1 MGPVT
6 QSHRTAA
13 APRAHPFPPATA
25 GFTLIELLVVL
36 VIVGVTA
43 GLIAVNLSD
52 DGERRAE
59 REARRLAGA
68 LEHAAALAQ
77 WRGETLGVSADGG
90 AYRFW
95 RRGADDRWSA
105 LGDDDILA
113 PHALP
118 AGITVVP
125 AMFSGA
131 PVPADAILPFRASG
145 RNEPYALSL
154 FSPAWSFY
162 LTGDPL
168 NRVQIAAATASR

>member
-1 MGPVT
+1 
-6 QSHRTAA
+6 
-13 APRAHPFPPATA
+13 
-25 GFTLIELLVVL
+25 
-36 VIVGVTA
+36 
-43 GLIAVNLSD
+43 
-52 DGERRAE
+52 
-59 REARRLAGA
+59 LAGA

-105 LGDDDILA
+105 LGDDDVLA
-113 PHALP
+113 PHTLP

-125 AMFSGA
+125 ATFAGA

-154 FSPAWSFY
+154 SSPAWSFY

-168 NRVQIAAATASR
+168 NRVQIAAATVSR

>member
-1 MGPVT
+1 MHARGIATV
-6 QSHRTAA
+6 
-13 APRAHPFPPATA
+13 PRAFAGLPAAA

-36 VIVGVTA
+36 VILGVAA
-43 GLIAVNLSD
+43 GLIAVNFEG
-52 DGERRAE
+52 DGEHRAE
-59 REARRLAGA
+59 REARRLGGA

-90 AYRFW
+90 GYRFW
-95 RRGADDRWSA
+95 RRDADNRWSA
-105 LGDDDILA
+105 LGDDDVLA

-125 AMFSGA
+125 ATFAGA

-154 FSPAWSFY
+154 SSSAWSFY
-162 LTGDPL
+162 VTGDPL
-168 NRVQIAAATASR
+168 NRVQIAAAAVSP

>member
-1 MGPVT
+1 MSARLTHARGIAT
-6 QSHRTAA
+6 
-13 APRAHPFPPATA
+13 APRAFASILAA

-36 VIVGVTA
+36 VILGVAA
-43 GLIAVNLSD
+43 GLIAVNFAG
-52 DGERRAE
+52 DGEHRAE

-90 AYRFW
+90 VYRFW
-95 RRGADDRWSA
+95 RRDADDRWSA
-105 LGDDDILA
+105 LGDDDVLA

-125 AMFSGA
+125 ATFAGA
-131 PVPADAILPFRASG
+131 PVGADAILPFRASG

-154 FSPAWSFY
+154 SSSAWSFY
-162 LTGDPL
+162 VTGDPL
-168 NRVQIAAATASR
+168 NRVQIAAAAVSP